1 MFGHHLLPLGR
12 HEVMHFPRCGAM
24 LEQTICPALVTPF
37 RFRFPLDA
45 ETTIS
50 IVCFMI
56 PSSII
61 SRRMLSTLDSIGAST
76 TAFRTRSTTAS
87 FFASPFKVVSSTVSM
102 AYCKINMMLS
112 GDTVTRDI
120 LFLNSICTVSNEID
134 ITIWY
139 VLIKNIVKK

>member
-37 RFRFPLDA
+37 RFSLPREAD
-45 ETTIS
+45 TITS
-50 IVCFMI
+50 MVCLMI

-61 SRRMLSTLDSIGAST
+61 SRRMLSTLLSIGAST
-76 TAFRTRSTTAS
+76 TTFRTRSTTAS

-112 GDTVTRDI
+112 GDTVTSDI
-120 LFLNSICTVSNEID
+120 LAWKSVFMVSKSD
-134 ITIWY
+134 ILYDTWS
-139 VLIKNIVKK
+139 